1 MDLKA
6 QIRAGLQSQGFPIL
20 PSPDWIQTALLN
32 RTPVPPLPALIA
44 SAKARLLAADLTK
57 LDPGP
62 GSTSA
67 ARAAFPP
74 ALAAQVQVR
83 EARLPRDVVVQVLD
97 VENLS
102 RSKWEQVEE
111 LEAVARGE
119 QTRGREVVR
128 LPVSGG
134 ANDDDGVVVD
144 GDGPTQ
150 QQQQPTP
157 APSAARAGGAGAG
170 FGGGSGSGVPR
181 NATHRFVLQDCSGQ
195 KVHGLELKRLDRSS
209 PAATVTTAGGAIPPN
224 IGEKILLREGAVV
237 ARGVVLL
244 DPATC
249 SVLGG
254 KVEAWQRAWVDD
266 RLVRLKEAVG
276 IER

>member
-1 MDLKA
+1 MVGADGKELKGME

-119 QTRGREVVR
+119 QTRGREIIRV
-128 LPVSGG
+128 PT
-134 ANDDDGVVVD
+134 ATADDEDAGVVD
-144 GDGPTQ
+144 GTANSAVSA
-150 QQQQPTP
+150 QQPGRNRTGP
-157 APSAARAGGAGAG
+157 GAGGGAAAAAAAA
-170 FGGGSGSGVPR
+170 SR
-181 NATHRFVLQDCSGQ
+181 NSTHRLVLQDCRGQ
-195 KVHGLELKRLDRSS
+195 
-209 PAATVTTAGGAIPPN
+209 
-224 IGEKILLREGAVV
+224 
-237 ARGVVLL
+237 
-244 DPATC
+244 
-249 SVLGG
+249 
-254 KVEAWQRAWVDD
+254 
-266 RLVRLKEAVG
+266 
-276 IER
+276 